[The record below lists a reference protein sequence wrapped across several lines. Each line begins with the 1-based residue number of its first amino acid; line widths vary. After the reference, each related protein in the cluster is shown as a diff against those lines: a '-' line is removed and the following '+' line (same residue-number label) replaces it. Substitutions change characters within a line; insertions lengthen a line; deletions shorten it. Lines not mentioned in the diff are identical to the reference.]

1 MMRTWAGWY
10 AAARHAHLAHGA
22 PRPLL
27 IVLDCKGGPDS
38 RVKAA
43 RTRTLLHG
51 AGALA
56 VSAWPAWLRSLAT

>member
-10 AAARHAHLAHGA
+10 AAALRACYQHGK

-38 RVKAA
+38 RVKAS
-43 RTRTLLHG
+43 G
-51 AGALA
+51 
-56 VSAWPAWLRSLAT
+56 PAA